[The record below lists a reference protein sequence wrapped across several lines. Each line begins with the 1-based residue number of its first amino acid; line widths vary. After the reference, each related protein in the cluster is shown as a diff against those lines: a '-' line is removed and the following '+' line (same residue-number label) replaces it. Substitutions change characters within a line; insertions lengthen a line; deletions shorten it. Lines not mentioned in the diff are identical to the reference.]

1 MALLELE
8 NVTFRY
14 STRYHTIE
22 AVKDVSCDFKKGNI
36 YAVIGKS
43 GSGKST
49 LLSLLAGLALPS
61 EGAVLFDGRATSTM
75 NLARYRRESA
85 AMIYQSFRLLP
96 LLTVS
101 ENITYPMELRGL
113 KGKAAREKAA
123 ELVARVELPESALDR
138 YPSMLSG
145 GEQQR
150 VAIARALSMDTK
162 LLLADEPTG
171 NLDEANSQ
179 NIIDI
184 LVDLAHKDGYCVV
197 IATHDLAILPRMDIV
212 YSMNSGILTQ
222 TSPSAMPISQQF
234 QKELEIDHQEGNDG

>member
-1 MALLELE
+1 MALLKLE

-14 STRYHTIE
+14 STRYHTVE
-22 AVKDVSCDFKKGNI
+22 AVKNVSCDFVKGKI

-49 LLSLLAGLALPS
+49 LLSLLAGLALPTQ
-61 EGAVLFDGRATSTM
+61 GAVLFDGKSTSMM

-113 KGKAAREKAA
+113 KGKPARDKAA
-123 ELVARVELPESALDR
+123 ELVQRVDLPESALDR

-171 NLDEANSQ
+171 NLDEANSK

-184 LVDLAHKDGYCVV
+184 LVSLAHDDGYCVV
-197 IATHDLAILPRMDIV
+197 IATHDLAILTRMDIV
-212 YSMNSGILTQ
+212 YSMNSGVLVQTQ
-222 TSPSAMPISQQF
+222 PEPSLVS
-234 QKELEIDHQEGNDG
+234 IDAESMEEDEA